1 MAENP
6 PEKHGYHVIERTC
19 RIVFDVNIRIS
30 EITPESVAGYFTPDE
45 TGEGLPWEWA
55 ERQNRFLLALLR
67 DEEAL
72 DRFLTSIAKGD
83 FGFLLD
89 SDRISGLSDDE
100 EDALFEKVFTGM
112 GGDDRAFF
120 QGAKDD
126 GILYH
131 NIELVHKAF
140 VTNWEGTNIKNV
152 RVLKKGPLAQQTE
165 GEC

>member
-1 MAENP
+1 MAEDP
-6 PEKHGYHVIERTC
+6 PEEHRFNVIERTC

-30 EITPESVAGYFTPDE
+30 EITPESVAAYFTPDE
-45 TGEGLPWEWA
+45 TDKGLPWEWA
-55 ERQNRFLLALLR
+55 ERQNRFLLALLQ

-89 SDRISGLSDDE
+89 SDRISGLSDED

-112 GGDDRAFF
+112 GDEDSVFF
-120 QGAKDD
+120 REAKND

-140 VTNWEGTNIKNV
+140 VTDWEGTNIKDV
-152 RVLKKGPLAQQTE
+152 RVLKKGPLVQQTE
-165 GEC
+165 DEC